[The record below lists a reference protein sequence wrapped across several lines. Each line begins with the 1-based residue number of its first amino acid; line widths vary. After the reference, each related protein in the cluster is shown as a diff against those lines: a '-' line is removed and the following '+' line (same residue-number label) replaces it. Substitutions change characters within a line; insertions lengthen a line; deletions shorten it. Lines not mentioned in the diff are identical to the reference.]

1 MNNPFK
7 QLGDLKKMRDQA
19 MAIQKQLSQEKVEL
33 NEGGVRIV
41 ISGDQKILEFS
52 IQGIENELVKEKLN
66 KAIKESQ
73 EIAAKKLQE
82 MSGGIG
88 GLSGLLG
95 KDKP

>member
-7 QLGDLKKMRDQA
+7 QLGDLKKMRSQA
-19 MAIQKQLSQEKVEL
+19 MAIQKQLSQEKIEL
-33 NEGGVRIV
+33 DEDGVHIV

-52 IQGIENELVKEKLN
+52 IQGIQNDVVMEKLN

-73 EIAAKKLQE
+73 EMAAKKLQA
-82 MSGGIG
+82 MSG

-95 KDKP
+95 Q